1 MGFIGRPKRRE
12 KDTFFSKYFY
22 INELGWDHFLLGI
35 LIGNGTILQ
44 AISMVGAVFYGLRFN
59 RYNIPHRL
67 FQICYGSND
76 YFISGKI

>member
-22 INELGWDHFLLGI
+22 INELGWDFLLGI

-44 AISMVGAVFYGLRFN
+44 AISMVGAVF
-59 RYNIPHRL
+59 
-67 FQICYGSND
+67 
-76 YFISGKI
+76 

>member
-44 AISMVGAVFYGLRFN
+44 AISMVGAVF
-59 RYNIPHRL
+59 
-67 FQICYGSND
+67 
-76 YFISGKI
+76 